1 MDHHLLETCA
11 HENALGQVNPQLKL
25 VLGLGLML
33 LALAAT
39 APITLAFVF
48 LAAVGLTVGAARIP
62 PGLYLRVL
70 AIPVGFVV
78 VSSALLVVL
87 TQGGAVLAAFD
98 LPFGRLVL
106 TEAGVMLGLV
116 QGLRTFAGMAALL
129 FVAMTTPMVSLFA
142 TASRMGVPAVV
153 VDLAMLIYRFIFVLL
168 DEASSV
174 LDAQTS
180 RLAYGRPRGS
190 IQAFSMLAGAVFLR
204 AWRSADELVLAM
216 DARCYDGQLE
226 PSTEQPPLRL
236 RHALGAA
243 GVLAPLLLV
252 VLLWPTGGGP

>member
-1 MDHHLLETCA
+1 MDHHLLETYA
-11 HENALGQVNPQLKL
+11 HENALRQVNPQLKL

-33 LALAAT
+33 LALAAS
-39 APITLAFVF
+39 APAALVLV
-48 LAAVGLTVGAARIP
+48 LAAAAGLTVCAARIP
-62 PGLYLRVL
+62 VGLYLRVL
-70 AIPVGFVV
+70 AVPAGFVV

-87 TQGGAVLAAFD
+87 TQGGAVLGGVD
-98 LPFGRLVL
+98 LPFVRLTV
-106 TEAGVMLGLV
+106 TEAGLALGLV
-116 QGLRTFAGMAALL
+116 QGLRSFAGMAALL
-129 FVAMTTPMVSLFA
+129 FVAMTTPMVSLFS
-142 TASRMGVPAVV
+142 TARRLGVPAVI

-190 IQAFSMLAGAVFLR
+190 VQAFSMLAGAVFLR

-226 PSTEQPPLRL
+226 PSTEQPALRL
-236 RHALGAA
+236 PHVLGAA
-243 GVLAPLLLV
+243 AVLGPLLLAV
-252 VLLWPTGGGP
+252 ALWPAGGGP